1 MPKIQGPVTFASKYN
16 TYMLTMERTWV
27 EVQAGIPIVHEGK
40 MIRFEGGTYTT
51 SDPKEIEFLR
61 KHPHCG
67 IDFHEVKDAGV
78 AQALQEAATGAGT

>member
-1 MPKIQGPVTFASKYN
+1 MPKGQGPVTFASKYS

-40 MIRFEGGTYTT
+40 MIRFTDGTYTT

-61 KHPHCG
+61 KHPRCG
-67 IDFHEVKDAGV
+67 LDFHEVKDAQV
-78 AQALQEAATGAGT
+78 AEALQEAAGAAAG